1 MAHATA
7 RLSAVQIPR
16 LVKKP
21 GMHCDGGGLYLR
33 VAPPGA
39 SSWVLRYMID
49 GRARTMGLGPYP
61 EVNLNEAR
69 QKALEARKLKVEGND
84 PIEARRL
91 ERAAKRLA
99 AAKAMTFKE
108 CAEAYIASHREGWQ
122 NPKHAAQWVSTLT
135 VYAYPIIGQLPVA
148 AIDTGLV
155 IQVLEQ
161 DVGKPNKPVRLWVA
175 KNETASR
182 LRGRIESVLGWAAA
196 RKLRSE
202 DNPARWQGVLS
213 HHLPPRSRIA
223 RIKHHAALPYE
234 DIPAFMTKL
243 RLEPGLA
250 AKALEFTIL
259 NAVRSGETLGAKWGE
274 FDLTNRLWEIPADR
288 MKAKKLHRV
297 PLSDSAIRILELVR
311 LDSGVSSDSY
321 YVFPG
326 AKPGKPL
333 SNMAMLATLKRMK
346 RADLTTHGFRSTFRD
361 WVSECTG
368 HSPETAEM
376 ALAHTVSNKVEAAY
390 RRGDLLEKRVSLMT
404 DWAAFCDSPAKANE
418 PQEGDQ
424 CDILSKE

>member
-1 MAHATA
+1 MAHASA

-49 GRARTMGLGPYP
+49 GKARTMGLGPYP
-61 EVNLNEAR
+61 EVDLKEAR
-69 QKALEARKLKVEGND
+69 QKALEARKQKVEGND

-91 ERAAKRLA
+91 EKAARRLA

-108 CAEAYIASHREGWQ
+108 CAEAYVASQREGWK
-122 NPKHAAQWVSTLT
+122 NAKHADQWVSTLRT
-135 VYAYPIIGQLPVA
+135 YAYPLIGRLPVA
-148 AIDTGLV
+148 AIDIGLV

-161 DVGKPNKPVRLWVA
+161 NVGEPNSPARLWVA

-213 HHLPPRSRIA
+213 HHLPPRSRISQV
-223 RIKHHAALPYE
+223 KHHAALPYA
-234 DIPAFMTKL
+234 DMTAFMSRL
-243 RLEPGLA
+243 RQEPGIA

-259 NAVRSGETLGAKWGE
+259 TAMRSGEVLGAKWAE
-274 FDLTNRLWEIPADR
+274 IDLAAKAWEIPAER
-288 MKAKKLHRV
+288 MKAKRPHRV
-297 PLSDSAIRILELVR
+297 PLSEGAIRILELVR
-311 LDSGVSSDSY
+311 AEYSLSPGDSY
-321 YVFPG
+321 IFPG
-326 AKPGKPL
+326 VKPGKPL
-333 SNMAMLATLKRMK
+333 SNMTMLAVLKRMK
-346 RADLTTHGFRSTFRD
+346 RGDLTTHGFRSTFRD
-361 WVSECTG
+361 WVAECTN
-368 HSPETAEM
+368 HSAEIAEM
-376 ALAHTVSNKVEAAY
+376 ALAHVVKNKVEAAY
-390 RRGDLLEKRVSLMT
+390 RRGDLYAKRILLMA
-404 DWAAFCDSPAKANE
+404 DWAGYCAIGEPNEWESDNE
-418 PQEGDQ
+418 PD
-424 CDILSKE
+424 SVT

>member
-16 LVKKP
+16 LIKKP

-61 EVNLNEAR
+61 EVDLKEAR

-84 PIEARRL
+84 PIDARRF

-122 NPKHAAQWVSTLT
+122 NEKHGAQWVSTLT
-135 VYAYPIIGQLPVA
+135 TYVYPIIGALPVA

-161 DVGKPNKPVRLWVA
+161 NVGEPNNPARLWVA

-182 LRGRIESVLGWAAA
+182 LRGRIESILGWAAA

-223 RIKHHAALPYE
+223 KVKHHAALPYQ

-243 RLEPGLA
+243 RLEPGIA

-259 NAVRSGETLGAKWGE
+259 NTIRSGETLGAKWSE
-274 FDLTNRLWEIPADR
+274 FDLTNRLWEIPAER
-288 MKAKKLHRV
+288 MKAKRPHRV
-297 PLSDSAIRILELVR
+297 PLSEPAIAILELVR
-311 LDSGVSSDSY
+311 SSYKLTNESP

-326 AKPGKPL
+326 VKPGKPL

-361 WVSECTG
+361 WASECTN
-368 HSPETAEM
+368 HNPEIAEM
-376 ALAHTVSNKVEAAY
+376 ALAHSVSNKVEAAY
-390 RRGDLLEKRVSLMT
+390 RRGDLLEKRVSLMA
-404 DWAAFCDSPAKANE
+404 DWAAYCTSPPKANE
-418 PQEGDQ
+418 PQEGEQ
-424 CDILSKE
+424 CNITPIK